1 MKYLDLYVWLMIF
14 GVGLGL
20 LGILVLGRWAQGRRA
35 DRQADVA
42 AKVAR
47 LHPQGSKPQKQTF
60 WKGEAKRGIR

>member
-1 MKYLDLYVWLMIF
+1 MNYMDFYAWLVIF

-35 DRQADVA
+35 DRRAIVD